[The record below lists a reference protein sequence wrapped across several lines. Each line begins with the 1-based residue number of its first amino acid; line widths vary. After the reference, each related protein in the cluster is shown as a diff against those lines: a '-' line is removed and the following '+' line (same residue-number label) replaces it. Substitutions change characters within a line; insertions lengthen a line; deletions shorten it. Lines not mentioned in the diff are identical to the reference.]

1 MARTFPK
8 HEAISRVTVRMS
20 SQSASL
26 ISITVDTTLEVH
38 GWSHLRTG
46 RARQVGGGAGGEAGA
61 EAVFEFESVQ
71 RAGGRRPR
79 AVAARALEVSA
90 LIHTLKEGRTGG
102 QQCTRRAVVGGALTS
117 IGSVHSMW
125 PWLRP
130 LPL

>member
-1 MARTFPK
+1 MQPESPWLPK

-38 GWSHLRTG
+38 GWSHS
-46 RARQVGGGAGGEAGA
+46 AQVGGAPAPLRL
-61 EAVFEFESVQ
+61 VRSRYRHLFMQ
-71 RAGGRRPR
+71 
-79 AVAARALEVSA
+79 
-90 LIHTLKEGRTGG
+90 
-102 QQCTRRAVVGGALTS
+102 S